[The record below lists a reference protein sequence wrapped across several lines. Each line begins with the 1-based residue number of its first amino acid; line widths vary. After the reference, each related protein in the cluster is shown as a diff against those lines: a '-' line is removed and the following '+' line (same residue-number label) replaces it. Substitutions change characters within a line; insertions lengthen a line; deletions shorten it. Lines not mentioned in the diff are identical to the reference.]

1 MKLTNRKI
9 LVLCG
14 AVSVACVFWGF
25 DRDTH
30 NFGITKNLDIF
41 SSVFRE
47 LDICYVD
54 SIDPEISIEDG
65 INYMLSRLDP
75 YTVYYP
81 ESKDEEL
88 KMMTTGKFAGIGSI
102 IRFHKGSNHVVIDAP
117 YEGMAAHKT
126 GLKPGDVLLEID
138 GKDLTGKTTEEVSE
152 LLRGEAGTSFLLK
165 YGRPGVTGPQ
175 TVKVTRENI
184 QTPSVPYYGMYKDKT
199 GYIVLSSFFEGCS
212 RDVRR
217 AFIDLKEKG
226 ATSLIL
232 DLRNN
237 PGGLMNEAVD
247 ILSMFIPK
255 GTEVVSTRGKLK
267 QASSVSRTGK
277 EPLDLEIPVAVLV
290 NGNSASASEIVAGS
304 LQDLDRAV
312 IVGGRTYGKGL
323 VQVIREL
330 PYGGSLK
337 VTTSK
342 YYIPSGRC
350 VQAIN
355 YQKRSSDGQAER
367 IPDSLTHVFHTA
379 GGRIVR
385 DGGGITPDIRP
396 EEEKLPTM
404 LIYLANDD
412 VLFDYATDYCLRH
425 PAVPAPEKFEVSDEE
440 YADFKER
447 VKKSGFKYDRES
459 EKALKALKE
468 IAKVER
474 YAGEAEDEFD
484 ALEKKLTHNLDR
496 DLDLFSKEIKML
508 IADEIIQ
515 RYYFQRGAVIQQLKN
530 DKDVEKAYS
539 TLTDPAAYRKIL
551 APSDTAAVKKQTAVL
566 QLSQAD

>member
-1 MKLTNRKI
+1 MKLNNKKF

-14 AVSVACVFWGF
+14 VLLVASAFLGF
-25 DRDTH
+25 KRDTR
-30 NFGITKNLDIF
+30 NFEITKNLDIF
-41 SSVFRE
+41 NSVFRE
-47 LDICYVD
+47 LDLCYVD
-54 SIDPEISIEDG
+54 TIDPESSIEAG
-65 INYMLSRLDP
+65 INYMLSKLDP

-88 KMMTTGKFAGIGSI
+88 KMMTTGKFAGIGSV
-102 IRFHKGSNHVVIDAP
+102 IRFHKGKNHVVIDSP
-117 YEGMAAHKT
+117 YEGMAANKA

-138 GKDLTGKTTEEVSE
+138 GEDLTGKTTEQVSD
-152 LLRGEAGTSFLLK
+152 LLRGEPGTSFLLK
-165 YGRPGVTGPQ
+165 YERPGVAEPQ
-175 TVKVTRENI
+175 TVKIVRENI
-184 QTPSVPYYGMYKDKT
+184 QTPAVPYYGMYKGKT
-199 GYIVLSSFFEGCS
+199 GYIVLSSFFEGCA

-232 DLRNN
+232 DLRGN

-255 GTEVVSTRGKLK
+255 NTEVVSTKGKLK
-267 QASSVSRTGK
+267 QASSVSKTTK
-277 EPLDLEIPVAVLV
+277 EPIDLEIPIAVLV

-312 IVGGRTYGKGL
+312 IVGERTYGKGL

-355 YQKRSSDGQAER
+355 YQKRSSDGRAER

-379 GGRIVR
+379 AGRIVR
-385 DGGGITPDIRP
+385 DGGGVTPDIKSD
-396 EEEKLPTM
+396 EVKLPTM
-404 LIYLANDD
+404 LFYLANDD
-412 VLFDYATDYCLRH
+412 VMFDYATDYCLKH
-425 PAVPAPEKFEVSDEE
+425 PTIAAPEKFEITDAE

-447 VKKSGFKYDRES
+447 VKKADFKYDRES
-459 EKALKALKE
+459 DKALKALKE
-468 IAKVER
+468 IAKVEG
-474 YAGEAEDEFD
+474 YTDEAKAEFD

-496 DLDLFSKEIKML
+496 DLDHFSKEIKML
-508 IADEIIQ
+508 LADEIVQ
-515 RYYFQRGAVIQQLKN
+515 RYYFQRGAIIQQLKD
-530 DKDVEKAYS
+530 DKDVEKAYN
-539 TLTDPAAYRKIL
+539 TLTDLAAYKKIL
-551 APSDTAAVKKQTAVL
+551 SPADTVAVKK
-566 QLSQAD
+566 

>member
-1 MKLTNRKI
+1 MKLTNKKF

-14 AVSVACVFWGF
+14 VVLTACVFLGF
-25 DRDTH
+25 KRDTR
-30 NFGITKNLDIF
+30 NFEITKNLDIF
-41 SSVFRE
+41 NSVFRE

-54 SIDPEISIEDG
+54 TIDPESSIEAG
-65 INYMLSRLDP
+65 INYMLSKLDP

-102 IRFHKGSNHVVIDAP
+102 IRFHKGKNHVVIDAP
-117 YEGMAAHKT
+117 YEGMAAHKA

-138 GKDLTGKTTEEVSE
+138 GEDLTGKTTEKVSE
-152 LLRGEAGTSFLLK
+152 LLRGEPGTSFLLK
-165 YGRPGVTGPQ
+165 YERPGVAEPQ
-175 TVKVTRENI
+175 TVKIVRENI
-184 QTPSVPYYGMYKDKT
+184 QTPAVPYYGMYKGKT

-232 DLRNN
+232 DLRGN

-255 GTEVVSTRGKLK
+255 GTEVVSTKGKLK
-267 QASSVSRTGK
+267 QASSVSKTTK
-277 EPLDLEIPVAVLV
+277 EPLDLEIPIAVLV
-290 NGNSASASEIVAGS
+290 NGNSASASEIVAGA

-312 IVGGRTYGKGL
+312 IVGERTYGKGL

-385 DGGGITPDIRP
+385 DGGGVTPDIKP
-396 EEEKLPTM
+396 EEVKLPTM
-404 LIYLANDD
+404 LFYLANDD
-412 VLFDYATDYCLRH
+412 VLFDYATDYCLKH
-425 PAVPAPEKFEVSDEE
+425 PTIAAPEKFEISDAE

-447 VKKSGFKYDRES
+447 VKKADFKYDRES
-459 EKALKALKE
+459 EKALKTLKE
-468 IAKVER
+468 IAKVEG
-474 YAGEAEDEFD
+474 YTEEAKAEFD

-496 DLDLFSKEIKML
+496 DLDHFSKEIKML

-515 RYYFQRGAVIQQLKN
+515 RYYFQRGTIIQQLKD

-539 TLTDPAAYRKIL
+539 TLTDLAAYKKIL
-551 APSDTAAVKKQTAVL
+551 APADTVAVKK
-566 QLSQAD
+566 